1 MLISHPIRLIATDM
15 DGTLLLDN
23 IPHIPQENAD
33 VLRRAADQGIALAL
47 ASGRLPDDAGYYAL
61 DAGLPMHIIGL
72 NGAASADAPLG
83 ALTDV
88 HHLSPDTVQTI
99 LSILAPSGIRYAVF
113 SAQEVVASDDMTLDE
128 AKIVIGTFLDREGG
142 PISFRNHGEDIQHA
156 TQDCVKVVALCQDL
170 TYLGKIRRAIADACP
185 DVDITSSWWD
195 NIEIIPRNANKGT
208 ALIRLANHLHIP
220 MEEVL
225 AIGDSDNDISMLQA
239 AGVSVA
245 MGNANERVKAAARFH
260 TLLESEFGFAA
271 AIRALVFGEDVPG
284 VIAVR

>member
-142 PISFRNHGEDIQHA
+142 PISFRNHGEGIQHA
-156 TQDCVKVVALCQDL
+156 AQDCVKVVALCQDL

-225 AIGDSDNDISMLQA
+225 AIGDSDNDISMLQV

-245 MGNANERVKAAARFH
+245 MGNANERVKATARFH
-260 TLLESEFGFAA
+260 TLRESEFGFAA